1 MMKSLLIAGVLAC
14 AGADLML
21 PGRALAQVEVDRIV
35 SRVSGRV
42 ITLSDIRQAG
52 TLRLVAD
59 ASSEEAIRRSLENR
73 LLILDELARAAPLPP
88 ATDAEIGA
96 RRAEWQAAL
105 GSGADVA
112 ALLARA
118 GMSEADLGAW
128 MRDDIRIGAYLRR
141 QFGMLTGP
149 EREKATMDW
158 VARLRQ
164 RADLQ
169 P

>member
-59 ASSEEAIRRSLENR
+59 ASSEEAGHE
-73 LLILDELARAAPLPP
+73 
-88 ATDAEIGA
+88 
-96 RRAEWQAAL
+96 
-105 GSGADVA
+105 
-112 ALLARA
+112 
-118 GMSEADLGAW
+118 
-128 MRDDIRIGAYLRR
+128 
-141 QFGMLTGP
+141 
-149 EREKATMDW
+149 
-158 VARLRQ
+158 
-164 RADLQ
+164 
-169 P
+169 